1 MSVTFVKTDLL
12 LIWLSLARRSSAF
25 STNSYIYNALLSKI
39 IRNEEGIEMA
49 EWESGSL
56 SEVWKIFLRKHWKML
71 ALGILAIALICIGA
85 VLVFLWFVGY
95 AQSIAL
101 VPATLGLWSMGYLVT
116 FILHLIFWEIVFI
129 VIPVIVVAAL
139 AYMLWWK
146 KLPLEERMDYRRRK
160 LFSDKRSS
168 ATGGGGG
175 GASFLIFVVF
185 CIMIWTDGNWNM
197 AFQDWTFD
205 YLVYTYLWA
214 MILVAIIFG
223 IPILIGVT
231 WWLRREMRKTPAAT
245 PIPIP
250 QPPAPPQQ
258 MPPPPVQQPPGQP
271 PAPPPPPP
279 GA

>member
-1 MSVTFVKTDLL
+1 M
-12 LIWLSLARRSSAF
+12 
-25 STNSYIYNALLSKI
+25 
-39 IRNEEGIEMA
+39 NEM
-49 EWESGSL
+49 ESGSL
-56 SEVWKIFLRKHWKML
+56 SEIWKIFLRRHWKAL
-71 ALGILAIALICIGA
+71 ALFILAVALVCIGV

-101 VPATLGLWSMGYLVT
+101 VPMTLGLWSMGYLVT

-139 AYMLWWK
+139 AYFLWWK
-146 KLPLEERMDYRRRK
+146 KLPLDERMNYRRKK

-175 GASFLIFVVF
+175 GASFLIFIVF
-185 CIMIWTDGNWNM
+185 CIMIWTDGNWNL
-197 AFQDWTFD
+197 AFADWTFD

-231 WWLRREMRKTPAAT
+231 WWLRREMCKAPPAA
-245 PIPIP
+245 PQAIPP
-250 QPPAPPQQ
+250 QVPPPGPPQQ
-258 MPPPPVQQPPGQP
+258 VPPPMQPPPAQP
-271 PAPPPPPP
+271 PAPPPPP
-279 GA
+279 GQ